1 MRNKIYSI
9 VAVFGIVLG
18 LAFAAAHAQTPSK
31 VEVDIPFE
39 FSAGKKTLDRGVYTI
54 KRMSANL
61 VRLEKTG
68 GESVIL
74 NAPVTLA
81 ATDPEAVERLVFN
94 KYHEQ
99 YQLAEIWLTADTG
112 REVRTKATPEKPERI
127 ELSLRTRQR

>member
-18 LAFAAAHAQTPSK
+18 LAFATAHAQAPTK

-39 FSAGKKTLDRGVYTI
+39 FSAGKKTLAAGVYTI
-54 KRMSANL
+54 KRMSGNL
-61 VRLEKTG
+61 VRLQKTG

-81 ATDPEAVERLVFN
+81 GTDDQAGERLVFN
-94 KYHEQ
+94 KYDEQ

-112 REVRTKATPEKPERI
+112 REVRTKATPEKPQRI
-127 ELSLRTRQR
+127 ELSLRARE

>member
-9 VAVFGIVLG
+9 IAVFGIVLALG
-18 LAFAAAHAQTPSK
+18 LATAQAQTSSK

-39 FSAGKKTLDRGVYTI
+39 FSAGKKTLEAGIYTV
-54 KRMSANL
+54 KRMSGNL

-81 ATDPEAVERLVFN
+81 ATDHQSVERLVFN
-94 KYHEQ
+94 KYDEQ

-112 REVRTKATPEKPERI
+112 REVRTKATPEKPQRI
-127 ELSLRTRQR
+127 ELSLRTRE

>member
-1 MRNKIYSI
+1 MKSKIYSI

-18 LAFAAAHAQTPSK
+18 LAFATAQAQAPSK

-39 FSAGKKTLDRGVYTI
+39 FSAGKKTLKAGVYSI
-54 KRMSANL
+54 KRMSGNL
-61 VRLEKTG
+61 VRLQKTG

-81 ATDPEAVERLVFN
+81 TTDDQAVERLVFN
-94 KYHEQ
+94 KYDEQ

-112 REVRTKATPEKPERI
+112 REVRTKATAAKTERI
-127 ELSLRTRQR
+127 EISLRNRR